1 MNARFLWN
9 IFKYLLAFGLLGY
22 VVWAN
27 WAGEHGLKEV
37 WQKHVIE
44 GQPIHGLY
52 LLLAF
57 GVFTASV
64 LVTLVR
70 WYFLVRALDLPFT
83 LGGALRVGLLGIFY
97 STVLP
102 GSVGGDIVKAAVLAR
117 GQSRRT
123 AAVATVLMDRAIALW
138 GLVWFVALLGG
149 TFWFLGLLDGDT
161 TEPARVIVS
170 AAAGI
175 VACSVVVWLLLGLLP
190 QHRADRF
197 AGA

>member
-1 MNARFLWN
+1 M
-9 IFKYLLAFGLLGY
+9 
-22 VVWAN
+22 
-27 WAGEHGLKEV
+27 
-37 WQKHVIE
+37 
-44 GQPIHGLY
+44 
-52 LLLAF
+52 
-57 GVFTASV
+57 

-149 TFWFLGLLDGDT
+149 IFWVLGLLDGDT
-161 TEPARVIVS
+161 TEPARVIVTPRPALS
-170 AAAGI
+170 PAPWSSGCCWGCCRSTVPSGLPAA
-175 VACSVVVWLLLGLLP
+175 
-190 QHRADRF
+190 
-197 AGA
+197 